1 MSRAKNWCFTHNNY
15 TDDDIAS
22 YRSVSDH
29 PDVTYIIFGK
39 EVAPQTGTP
48 HLQGFVS
55 FKARKRLTQVK
66 SILPGDPHL
75 LAAVGTPQQNRTYCI
90 KEDAFEEF
98 GAIPESQGKRNELEE
113 FKESVKAG
121 ETSMKVLME
130 AHSDVCA
137 KYPRFVKEYLNQQR
151 IVAAPEAHPLKE
163 WQQNLHN
170 QLAREP
176 NDRTITFVVDNVGGT
191 GKTWFAKYYC
201 ALHEGKAQY
210 MEMAKKADMAY
221 ALNPAIRVLIVNCT
235 RQQVEYLNY
244 SFLESVK
251 DGMVFSPKYESCT
264 LRMNKCH
271 VVVMMNQMPDESKL
285 SRDRYDIMIVN

>member
-15 TDDDIAS
+15 SDDDIAG
-22 YRSVSDH
+22 YRSVADH
-29 PDVTYIIFGK
+29 GDVVYIIFGK
-39 EVAPQTGTP
+39 EVAPTTQTP

-66 SILPGDPHL
+66 ALLPGEQHL
-75 LAAVGTPQQNRTYCI
+75 IAAVGSPQQNRTYCI
-90 KEDAFEEF
+90 KEDAFEEY
-98 GAIPESQGKRNELEE
+98 GEIPEKQGKRNDLEA
-113 FKESVKAG
+113 FKESVQG
-121 ETSMKVLME
+121 GTTDMRTLME
-130 AHSDVCA
+130 EHSDICA
-137 KYPRFVKEYLNQQR
+137 KFPRFVKEYLNLQR
-151 IVAAPEAHPLKE
+151 DVAPPSAHALND
-163 WQQNLHN
+163 WQQELNTRLM
-170 QLAREP
+170 REP
-176 NDRTITFVVDNVGGT
+176 DDRTITFVVDNVGGK

-201 ALHEGKAQY
+201 HLHEGKAQY

-221 ALNPAIRVLIVNCT
+221 ALNPAIRVLFVNCT

-244 SFLESVK
+244 SFLESIK

-285 SRDRYDIMIVN
+285 SRDRYDIVIV